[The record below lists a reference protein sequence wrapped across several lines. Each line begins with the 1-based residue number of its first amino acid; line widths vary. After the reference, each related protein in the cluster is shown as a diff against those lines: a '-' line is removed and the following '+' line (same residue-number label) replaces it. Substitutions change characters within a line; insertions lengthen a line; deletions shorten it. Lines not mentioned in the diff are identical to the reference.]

1 MRAGLANVHMKGVF
15 FFFLHFSTI
24 RYFLT
29 IFEVKE
35 GFLMRKSN
43 KASMLALI
51 EQNKQELLKDS
62 EQLQQIEKRVDEK
75 ISTQKS

>member
-1 MRAGLANVHMKGVF
+1 
-15 FFFLHFSTI
+15 
-24 RYFLT
+24 
-29 IFEVKE
+29 
-35 GFLMRKSN
+35 MRKSH
-43 KASMLALI
+43 KATMLALI

>member
-1 MRAGLANVHMKGVF
+1 
-15 FFFLHFSTI
+15 
-24 RYFLT
+24 
-29 IFEVKE
+29 
-35 GFLMRKSN
+35 
-43 KASMLALI
+43 MLALI

>member
-1 MRAGLANVHMKGVF
+1 
-15 FFFLHFSTI
+15 
-24 RYFLT
+24 
-29 IFEVKE
+29 
-35 GFLMRKSN
+35 MRKPN
-43 KASMLALI
+43 KASLLALI